1 MNIVPEGK
9 RSGVLLV
16 NTGTPTVPKP
26 RAVRKYLAKFLM
38 DKRIAPMNRAGWWF
52 VLHLFIL
59 PKRGRASAE
68 KYQKIWTDEGSPF
81 TIAHQKLEA
90 GLGAAFE
97 DEGLDVAVRCAMSYS
112 DPSVLDCVREL
123 KGAGCTRLIV
133 LPLYPQSAYST
144 TGSVS
149 DSVERALKKARWNVP
164 CDFVDN
170 YHDDPTY
177 IRAIAASIEHA
188 GFKVDSDDKV
198 LFSYHSIPLVDI
210 EAGDTYELQTG
221 ATSLQVARE
230 LGIDRAVLAR
240 VVRIGL
246 PAGLQSA
253 VFSLANIVIQAC
265 INSLGTEVMAASSA
279 VISLEYVVYNLL
291 NSFSQACTTFVG
303 QNFGAGNVRRCKRV
317 LLVSLAEAEVAQLVM
332 LAILLGL
339 GHQIVAA
346 FNPDPTVVSL
356 GYLRICVLFP
366 SYMFSM
372 AYENMSGYLR
382 GFGISLPPAIITAL
396 SVCGWRFFWVSVVF
410 PASPTFLTLLA
421 IYPISLGCTTLLV
434 FAALMVIR
442 PSKVYAQRT
451 SAA

>member
-149 DSVERALKKARWNVP
+149 DSVERALKKARWDVP

-221 ATSLQVARE
+221 ATSLAVAGE
-230 LGIDRAVLAR
+230 LGLDRRSWTISYQSRFDKGRTWLSPFTRPTLERLAQAAEPGSRLFMVCPNFSVDCLETLYDVPYELEPLYRAVIAGQKVNADEEPGALENTGKAAARCDDAHADLADARRRQRAGDDFRRGAHRQRSDDEAFIYVPCLNRSKAHLKVLTAVLA
-240 VVRIGL
+240 
-246 PAGLQSA
+246 P
-253 VFSLANIVIQAC
+253 
-265 INSLGTEVMAASSA
+265 
-279 VISLEYVVYNLL
+279 YV
-291 NSFSQACTTFVG
+291 G
-303 QNFGAGNVRRCKRV
+303 DG
-317 LLVSLAEAEVAQLVM
+317 E
-332 LAILLGL
+332 
-339 GHQIVAA
+339 
-346 FNPDPTVVSL
+346 
-356 GYLRICVLFP
+356 
-366 SYMFSM
+366 
-372 AYENMSGYLR
+372 
-382 GFGISLPPAIITAL
+382 
-396 SVCGWRFFWVSVVF
+396 
-410 PASPTFLTLLA
+410 
-421 IYPISLGCTTLLV
+421 
-434 FAALMVIR
+434 
-442 PSKVYAQRT
+442 
-451 SAA
+451 